1 VLALACIAVGAGAW
15 GLAMTVG
22 PTLSAREGEHRPVLS
37 TRRATAITA
46 GTLALA
52 AAGFVLGFFQPS

>member
-1 VLALACIAVGAGAW
+1 
-15 GLAMTVG
+15 MTVG
-22 PTLSAREGEHRPVLS
+22 PTLSTRAGANRPVLS

-52 AAGFVLGFFQPS
+52 VAGFVLGFFQPS